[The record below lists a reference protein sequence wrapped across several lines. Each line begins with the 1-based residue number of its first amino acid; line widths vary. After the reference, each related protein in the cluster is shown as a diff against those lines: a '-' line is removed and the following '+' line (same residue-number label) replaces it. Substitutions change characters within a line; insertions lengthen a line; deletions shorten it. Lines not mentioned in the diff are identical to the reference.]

1 VCCRGAHET
10 VLHRF
15 WECAS
20 AKAAWQ
26 WGIHIL
32 NTLVAENNGRGPW
45 RLFFWKQGIFSNR
58 IPRKFDEVQR
68 VWMAM
73 CGIIVWTLWTERNDV
88 IFNDIKWSRPKL
100 LQRIWLGLIDFG
112 RLEWESAQL
121 KNDGKF
127 EAV

>member
-1 VCCRGAHET
+1 
-10 VLHRF
+10 
-15 WECAS
+15 
-20 AKAAWQ
+20 
-26 WGIHIL
+26 
-32 NTLVAENNGRGPW
+32 
-45 RLFFWKQGIFSNR
+45 
-58 IPRKFDEVQR
+58 
-68 VWMAM
+68 MAM